1 MVLEEC
7 TVVAHSICS
16 IERLEMR
23 REENESTFQE
33 RRARRDD
40 DSSYTGPERRTRRDD
55 DSIYTGPERRTR
67 QSKYPED
74 GLTPEE
80 RRYLRKMIEE
90 DTRRKWLAKQAL
102 SVATWVAAV
111 LIGITTVWDTLK
123 NVIKAGS
130 Q

>member
-1 MVLEEC
+1 MP
-7 TVVAHSICS
+7 
-16 IERLEMR
+16 
-23 REENESTFQE
+23 REERESTFQE
-33 RRARRDD
+33 RRA
-40 DSSYTGPERRTRRDD
+40 RRDD

-80 RRYLRKMIEE
+80 RQYLRKMIEE

-111 LIGITTVWDTLK
+111 LIGITTVWDTIK

-130 Q
+130 H